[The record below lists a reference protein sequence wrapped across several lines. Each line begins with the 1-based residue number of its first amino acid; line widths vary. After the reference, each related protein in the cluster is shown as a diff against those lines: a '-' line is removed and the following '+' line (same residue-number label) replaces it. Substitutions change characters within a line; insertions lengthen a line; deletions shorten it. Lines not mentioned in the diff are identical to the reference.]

1 MAGHDQGIGRGPGEW
16 AAAVDPGLSRGNCS
30 RLLAGMP
37 IQFSATPYGVDVD
50 ILICAG
56 ANEMAIAEA
65 LGLPAGDPRITPDP
79 DEGAV

>member
-1 MAGHDQGIGRGPGEW
+1 MIKASG
-16 AAAVDPGLSRGNCS
+16 VDPASGRRVLILGLSRGNCS